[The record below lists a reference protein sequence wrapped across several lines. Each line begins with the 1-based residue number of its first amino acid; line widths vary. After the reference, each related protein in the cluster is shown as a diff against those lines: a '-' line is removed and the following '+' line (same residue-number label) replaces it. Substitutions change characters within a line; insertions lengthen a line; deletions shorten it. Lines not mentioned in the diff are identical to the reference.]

1 MSVMEKNQ
9 AETVFHLYSKAEQYG
24 VNKSW
29 GRTLNDGKKTDFLIA
44 AHWFA
49 SGSLLSDWGR
59 APMEKPAF
67 DHIMSRR

>member
-44 AHWFA
+44 AH
-49 SGSLLSDWGR
+49 
-59 APMEKPAF
+59 
-67 DHIMSRR
+67 